1 VFGKR
6 AVMHALSRDL
16 GLAEAAVCTTSGLSH
31 VAARHFEP
39 AFGLQP
45 YKSDLRFDC
54 ESFTAS
60 HA

>member
-1 VFGKR
+1 
-6 AVMHALSRDL
+6 MHALSRDL